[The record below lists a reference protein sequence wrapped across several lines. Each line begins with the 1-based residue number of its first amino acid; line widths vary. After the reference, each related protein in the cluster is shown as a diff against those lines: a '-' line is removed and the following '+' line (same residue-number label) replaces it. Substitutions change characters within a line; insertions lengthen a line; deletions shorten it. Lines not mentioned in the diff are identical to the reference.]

1 MLNAGVR
8 RVGGTESEGRGV
20 CVCVVVVVG
29 MGAKRSWENLG
40 GRI

>member
-20 CVCVVVVVG
+20 CVCVVVVG

>member
-1 MLNAGVR
+1 MLNAGVS
-8 RVGGTESEGRGV
+8 RVGGTESAGRGV